1 MKEQAALERGMIGKD
16 HMTVMTEVYNLI
28 QEESRFGLDVDAATG
43 AWLML
48 PSLLAHGV
56 AHN

>member
-1 MKEQAALERGMIGKD
+1 MKEQAALERVMIGKD

-48 PSLLAHGV
+48 QLFVSSLG
-56 AHN
+56 